1 MQFGLKNRLRLIS
14 LLPIVVLFAMTSYY
28 VYNSFLGFNAAEQ
41 LKERLDQN
49 KHLNE
54 VISNIARE
62 RGMSAMYLGNKTENI
77 LKSLIEQRKVVDEK
91 VDGYL
96 QYAQSNKRLHTHTSD
111 SDKSTCLACSNVD
124 NVIAAIAKIK
134 SVRPLVDAHSIEFEE
149 MFMDVYGKAQVN
161 FIKQLQQITENQID
175 KEINELYS
183 LYISM
188 VNAKEASGIERGYMA
203 YIISR
208 STELTSDDL
217 NEWISLIGK
226 ADAINYEGIQNKGLI
241 SSLDALL
248 KNDDSLEL
256 FEEINSERTAIISVA
271 DSGEY
276 DITSGVWFTMLSE
289 KINTI
294 SQAEELLL
302 NAMNTRAQK
311 VQEESLQIL
320 VITFTVWFIAIILA
334 VLGYILSN
342 EIAKNIKNLENVLE
356 KVAGDYDS
364 KDRKINLHTAQG
376 TDLAYELLED
386 IIEQTKRDKI
396 SAQEASEAK
405 SMFLANMSHEIRT
418 PLNGIVG
425 FTELLKDSGLQ
436 EEQSEFVDIIEKS
449 SENLLEIINNILD
462 LSKIESNKLEIEHIA
477 FNPIVEFESAVEVY
491 AVRASEKHI
500 NLGCFIDPSLEFPLK
515 GDPTKLKEVII
526 NLLSNAVK
534 FTNNAGSINV
544 NIRKVKSNEIGKTRV
559 KFEIQDS
566 GIGVTSEQKSK
577 IFEAFSQADTSITRK
592 YGGTGLGL
600 TISSNF
606 VELMGGQ
613 LDLESKVGEGT
624 TFFFTL
630 DFEEV
635 ETLNET
641 SQDNFNTLKAL
652 ILSDSIKIKKQ
663 DKYLREYLDYY
674 GVGYTTFKEISK
686 VELLSKENNYN
697 LLFVDYDYVDE
708 DTLRELSKLPQE
720 LVVLTKSNLMK
731 RVDSLGLDI
740 FKILYEPIHAS
751 KIKQMLENYILSNSS
766 IQVIKKPSRKKFD
779 LNKSKFVADVLVAED
794 NIINQKLIQRT
805 LEDLGLNVTIANNG
819 LDAFQKR
826 KDGKFDL
833 IFMDIQMP
841 FLDGVEATAEILE
854 WEEDYSQAHIPII
867 ALTAN
872 ALKGDREK
880 FLSAGLDEYTTKPL
894 VRTEIISVLNMFLA
908 DFIVEADELTKEPI
922 QSPKV
927 TVLQETLIEKIDESA
942 QHHTLSTEYRADILI
957 AKKSTFETKLYTKVI
972 ESMGDLTYEVASSL
986 IDFKE
991 LISNYSYKV
1000 VLFDKEYSD
1009 LDVSQIA
1016 ASIRKLGD
1024 SNKLESHVVLVDD
1037 SIVKNNQEHI
1047 EYVDEIINNVVNR
1060 DLLKSLFKKYV

>member
-1 MQFGLKNRLRLIS
+1 MCITHFLDLMLQSNLK
-14 LLPIVVLFAMTSYY
+14 
-28 VYNSFLGFNAAEQ
+28 
-41 LKERLDQN
+41 RLDQN

-436 EEQSEFVDIIEKS
+436 EEQSEFVDIIEKVLKIFLKLS
-449 SENLLEIINNILD
+449 IIFLTS
-462 LSKIESNKLEIEHIA
+462 LKS
-477 FNPIVEFESAVEVY
+477 
-491 AVRASEKHI
+491 RAI
-500 NLGCFIDPSLEFPLK
+500 NL
-515 GDPTKLKEVII
+515 
-526 NLLSNAVK
+526 
-534 FTNNAGSINV
+534 
-544 NIRKVKSNEIGKTRV
+544 KSNI
-559 KFEIQDS
+559 
-566 GIGVTSEQKSK
+566 
-577 IFEAFSQADTSITRK
+577 
-592 YGGTGLGL
+592 
-600 TISSNF
+600 
-606 VELMGGQ
+606 
-613 LDLESKVGEGT
+613 
-624 TFFFTL
+624 
-630 DFEEV
+630 
-635 ETLNET
+635 
-641 SQDNFNTLKAL
+641 
-652 ILSDSIKIKKQ
+652 
-663 DKYLREYLDYY
+663 
-674 GVGYTTFKEISK
+674 
-686 VELLSKENNYN
+686 
-697 LLFVDYDYVDE
+697 
-708 DTLRELSKLPQE
+708 
-720 LVVLTKSNLMK
+720 
-731 RVDSLGLDI
+731 
-740 FKILYEPIHAS
+740 
-751 KIKQMLENYILSNSS
+751 
-766 IQVIKKPSRKKFD
+766 
-779 LNKSKFVADVLVAED
+779 
-794 NIINQKLIQRT
+794 
-805 LEDLGLNVTIANNG
+805 
-819 LDAFQKR
+819 
-826 KDGKFDL
+826 
-833 IFMDIQMP
+833 
-841 FLDGVEATAEILE
+841 
-854 WEEDYSQAHIPII
+854 
-867 ALTAN
+867 
-872 ALKGDREK
+872 
-880 FLSAGLDEYTTKPL
+880 
-894 VRTEIISVLNMFLA
+894 
-908 DFIVEADELTKEPI
+908 
-922 QSPKV
+922 
-927 TVLQETLIEKIDESA
+927 
-942 QHHTLSTEYRADILI
+942 
-957 AKKSTFETKLYTKVI
+957 
-972 ESMGDLTYEVASSL
+972 
-986 IDFKE
+986 
-991 LISNYSYKV
+991 
-1000 VLFDKEYSD
+1000 
-1009 LDVSQIA
+1009 
-1016 ASIRKLGD
+1016 
-1024 SNKLESHVVLVDD
+1024 
-1037 SIVKNNQEHI
+1037 
-1047 EYVDEIINNVVNR
+1047 
-1060 DLLKSLFKKYV
+1060 